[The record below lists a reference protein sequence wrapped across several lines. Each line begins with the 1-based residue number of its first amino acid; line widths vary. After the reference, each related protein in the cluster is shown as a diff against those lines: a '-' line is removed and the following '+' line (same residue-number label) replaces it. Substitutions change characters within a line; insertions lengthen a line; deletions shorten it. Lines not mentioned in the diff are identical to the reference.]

1 MILICEGSYSRM
13 FFVEYDYQ
21 FCLGIR
27 ILEYD
32 VFRNILGLEKNEL
45 YLNIQDIVRCRNLKE
60 KILRAVSHRSRQL
73 VNNRRDDLSSKIEMK
88 LTKITMNVI
97 WTASLIKT
105 SLTITRTPTITLRSI
120 LKASLNIKN
129 GKKKDNRVEYIVSDA
144 SEDIWAIPLHAMSTI
159 QRLI

>member
-1 MILICEGSYSRM
+1 MILVCGSYSRM
-13 FFVEYDYQ
+13 FFVGYDYQ

-27 ILEYD
+27 ILEYN
-32 VFRNILGLEKNEL
+32 VFCNILGLEKNEL

-60 KILRAVSHRSRQL
+60 KILRAVSYRSRQL
-73 VNNRRDDLSSKIEMK
+73 VNNGRNDLSSKIEMK

-129 GKKKDNRVEYIVSDA
+129 GKKKDNKVEHIVSDA
-144 SEDIWAIPLHAMSTI
+144 SEDIWAIPLQAMSTI

>member
-60 KILRAVSHRSRQL
+60 KILRAVSYRSRQL
-73 VNNRRDDLSSKIEMK
+73 VNNGRDDFSSKIEMK